1 MNKLLVGVVASYV
14 ALLCTSALADDTN
27 LINDYANNDMRPLTA
42 AQTAQMKAERDAA
55 KAKWAAMTP
64 AEKAAV
70 TQSARSKK
78 LGELTA
84 LERIAQNDDMTAMTK
99 SETAQL
105 KAEREAAQAK
115 WAKMTPDEKAAV
127 RKAAQQKRA
136 ADMNAMER
144 AGQNDDMGR
153 YLNY

>member
-1 MNKLLVGVVASYV
+1 MSKLSIGFAITISAFAS
-14 ALLCTSALADDTN
+14 AMALADDTT
-27 LINDYANNDMRPLTA
+27 LINEMNMKPLTA
-42 AQTAQMKAERDAA
+42 AQSAQLKSERDAA

-70 TQSARSKK
+70 TQSARGKS

-84 LERIAQNDDMTAMTK
+84 LERIAQNDDMKAMTK
-99 SETAQL
+99 AETAQL
-105 KAEREAAQAK
+105 KAEREAAEAK
-115 WAKMTPDEKAAV
+115 WAKMTPEEKAAV

-153 YLNY
+153 YLSY